1 VEGLFP
7 ARVKSVRVMRIASV
21 GRAFPRHYYDQE
33 TLIAAL
39 ERIWA
44 PSAHGLQRLKTIHR
58 NALVDGRHLALPI
71 ERYGTLKSFTEANDA
86 FIGCAV
92 DLGAEA
98 LGDALTGAGLE
109 PEDVDHII
117 FVSIT
122 GLATPSID
130 ARLVNRLG
138 LRRDVKRTPIFGL
151 GCVAGAAGLA
161 RAADYLRGHPDEVA
175 ALVSVELCSL
185 TLQREDLSFTNLIA
199 SGLFGDGAAS
209 AIVTGDAWRSPAGAA
224 RRAGPTIVDTRSVFY
239 RDSEEVMG
247 WDVTAEGFRV
257 VLSAD
262 VPKMIAARLGADVDA
277 FLAAHRLSRAD
288 VASWVCH
295 PGGPHVLRAVQS
307 GLGLTEQALALSWES
322 LRRVGNLSSASV
334 LVVLRETMDAHR
346 PPPGSWGLLL
356 ALGPGLCAELV
367 LVRW

>member
-1 VEGLFP
+1 
-7 ARVKSVRVMRIASV
+7 MRIAAV

-44 PSAHGLQRLKTIHR
+44 PRQHHGVHRLRTIHR
-58 NALVDGRHLALPI
+58 NALVDGRYLALPL
-71 ERYGTLKSFTEANDA
+71 EDYAALTTFTDANEAY
-86 FIGCAV
+86 IRCAV

-98 LGDALTGAGLE
+98 LGDALTGAGVA
-109 PEDVDHII
+109 PEDVDHVV

-161 RAADYLRGHPDEVA
+161 RAADYLRGHADEVA

-185 TLQREDLSFTNLIA
+185 TLQREDLTFTNLIA
-199 SGLFGDGAAS
+199 SGLFGDGAAA
-209 AIVTGDAWRSPAGAA
+209 AIVTGDARRPAAAAARPAGPA
-224 RRAGPTIVDTRSVFY
+224 IVDSRSVFY
-239 RDSEEVMG
+239 RDSEDVMG
-247 WDVTAEGFRV
+247 WDVTADGFRV
-257 VLSAD
+257 VLSAE
-262 VPKMIAARLGADVDA
+262 VPKMIAERLGADVDA
-277 FLAAHRLSRAD
+277 FLATHRLTRAD
-288 VASWVCH
+288 IASWVCH

-307 GLGLTEQALALSWES
+307 ALALGDDALVLSWES

-334 LVVLRETMDAHR
+334 LMVLRETMEARR
-346 PPPGSWGLLL
+346 PPAGSWGLMLS
-356 ALGPGLCAELV
+356 LGPGLCAELV
-367 LVRW
+367 LLRW